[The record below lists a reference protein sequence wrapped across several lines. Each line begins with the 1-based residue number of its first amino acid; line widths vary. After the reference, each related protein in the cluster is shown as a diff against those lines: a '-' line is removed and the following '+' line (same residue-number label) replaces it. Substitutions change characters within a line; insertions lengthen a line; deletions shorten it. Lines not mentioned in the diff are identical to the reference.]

1 MTLQNNNFPSL
12 ELNRLARE
20 EMKTKLLADILFDM
34 KVCELEGW
42 CVMDY
47 LKEIKALVD
56 GIVIKP

>member
-42 CVMDY
+42 DVMDY